1 MVNDSGQQQ
10 WSTTVVD
17 NSCLTSAD
25 IGGMGK
31 QSAVHLMLAECILM
45 AFDTGLDPLTDLASY
60 PLLRQAAFALVH
72 CSKQVTT

>member
-1 MVNDSGQQQ
+1 
-10 WSTTVVD
+10 
-17 NSCLTSAD
+17 
-25 IGGMGK
+25 MGK

-72 CSKQVTT
+72 CSK